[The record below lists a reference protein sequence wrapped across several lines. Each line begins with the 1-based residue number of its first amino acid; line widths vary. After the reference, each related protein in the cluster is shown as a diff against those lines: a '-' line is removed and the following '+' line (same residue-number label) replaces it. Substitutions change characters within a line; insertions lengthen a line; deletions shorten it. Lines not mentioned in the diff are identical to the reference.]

1 MQVVPEKRM
10 GPHPHRG
17 VVTVDLKILTFL
29 RHAGERA
36 VAGADLARMLGISS
50 DLLGQ
55 HVEALRALG
64 YEIEASPH
72 LGYRL
77 RRAPDALHPDDL
89 LSRLGTTHVIGR
101 EIRVFQET
109 TSTNDLVELLARG
122 GAKEGEVVLA
132 EAQTRGRGRHGR
144 TWVSPAG
151 KGLWLSVLLRPKLRI
166 ESVTQLTIAAAVAL
180 SRAIRNQ
187 TELRPEIKW
196 PNDLLFSGK
205 KVAGILTEL
214 SAEPGAIKHVVV
226 GIGVNVNL
234 SVSDFPADLQSV
246 ATSLSIECGHV
257 LDRAALAAAILREL
271 DADYARVNRGHFE
284 ALADEW
290 ESQCATL
297 GRAVTIQVG
306 QRRFRGQA
314 ESLDASGALL
324 LRTSHGHLERISAGD
339 VTMEGHHLA

>member
-1 MQVVPEKRM
+1 MAV
-10 GPHPHRG
+10 HPNPG
-17 VVTVDLKILTFL
+17 VVTVDSKILTFL

-36 VAGADLARMLGISS
+36 VAGADLARMLGVTP
-50 DLLGQ
+50 DTLGR

-109 TSTNDLVELLARG
+109 TSTNDLAELLARG
-122 GAKEGEVVLA
+122 SAKEGAVVFA

-151 KGLWLSVLLRPKLRI
+151 KGLWLSVLLRPKLRM

-187 TELRPEIKW
+187 TELRPDIKW
-196 PNDLLFSGK
+196 PNDLLLSGK

-214 SAEPGAIKHVVV
+214 SAEPGAIKHVVI
-226 GIGVNVNL
+226 GIGVNVNMA
-234 SVSDFPADLQSV
+234 SSDLPPDLQSV
-246 ATSLSIECGHV
+246 ATSLKIECGHD
-257 LDRAALAAAILREL
+257 LDRAALAAAILREF
-271 DADYARVNRGHFE
+271 DNDYARVNSGHFE

-290 ESQCATL
+290 ESQCSTL
-297 GRAVTIQVG
+297 GHAVSIHVG
-306 QRRFRGQA
+306 QRRFRGRA
-314 ESLDASGALL
+314 ESLDSSGALL

-339 VTMEGHHLA
+339 VTMEGRRLV